1 MLYEMLLLSKTHHQ
15 NVFSDTKLTAKSLV
29 SEVTSHA
36 PTLCKSPQGR
46 RALFYLLVPRSPK
59 YFTPAQIAILAE
71 TDAIR
76 AQTSKKQ
83 ADVRAKELCQAAS
96 EDLISFVEKMGS
108 LLVKDPGG
116 SLVVSE
122 VMLHAE
128 GGVKVFPFYLE
139 SN

>member
-1 MLYEMLLLSKTHHQ
+1 
-15 NVFSDTKLTAKSLV
+15 LTAKSLV
-29 SEVTSHA
+29 SEIVSHA
-36 PTLCKSPQGR
+36 RTLCKSPQGR

-83 ADVRAKELCQAAS
+83 ADLRAKELCQAAS
-96 EDLISFVEKMGS
+96 EELISFVEKMGS
-108 LLVKDPGG
+108 SLVREPGG

-128 GGVKVFPFYLE
+128 GGVSGFCLILE
-139 SN
+139 LADMCLPRQRKRDGGSS